1 MDFSFTRSSN
11 SCPWSFTPK
20 VLDWLTSFMVLLN
33 SMILDWVFGFSAIGR
48 LRLMLIRLGIG
59 FVLKELLE
67 LMSFDLKPCIK
78 MENCVGSSL
87 LSDTWT

>member
-1 MDFSFTRSSN
+1 
-11 SCPWSFTPK
+11 
-20 VLDWLTSFMVLLN
+20 
-33 SMILDWVFGFSAIGR
+33 
-48 LRLMLIRLGIG
+48 MLIRLGIG